1 MEFFTSYA
9 RADDSN
15 RLLKKFVA
23 AVEGKVRGLTGLSVD
38 HRIAFFDV
46 RDIKTD
52 NEWREILAEPLQVA
66 KDFVCIVSPTYVTRP
81 VCSKEFAA
89 FVERYEVWKRDCQAD
104 WKATHPGELNPPSFI
119 ITIEWEKF
127 LFGAPPAALT
137 RFQTSDDE
145 FPDDYKIYGLR
156 DFLMFKK
163 PQTKAYVDLVRVVA
177 TLVATAM
184 AAVPPVPPA
193 NARPD
198 FDAPGDLFTIAAEP
212 VRLADAIAAAAGSA
226 IVGKVENAEGEA
238 EAR

>member
-1 MEFFTSYA
+1 MEEGGLFAECFGA
-9 RADDSN
+9 EEVCADD
-15 RLLKKFVA
+15 V
-23 AVEGKVRGLTGLSVD
+23 
-38 HRIAFFDV
+38 V
-46 RDIKTD
+46 RDVTAGAALH
-52 NEWREILAEPLQVA
+52 EA
-66 KDFVCIVSPTYVTRP
+66 KAFVCIVSPTYVTRP

-119 ITIEWEKF
+119 ITLEWEKF

-226 IVGKVENAEGEA
+226 IVGKVENAEVEA
-238 EAR
+238 EAREMGVQFDLPPVLASQPEGTL